1 MILEKEVINMSE
13 DVQKTVLAILQDLT
27 GEDLS
32 DRLDEDVFDA
42 ALLDSMDTV
51 QMVLALEE
59 QLGVDIPVSEFERS
73 QWATV
78 NKIVAQVQAL
88 QA

>member
-1 MILEKEVINMSE
+1 MTE
-13 DVQKTVLAILQDLT
+13 DIQQTVLEILQDLT
-27 GEDLS
+27 GEELS
-32 DRLDEDVFDA
+32 ERMDEDIFDT
-42 ALLDSMDTV
+42 ALLHSMDTV

-59 QLGVDIPVSEFERS
+59 QLGVDIPVSEFERY

-78 NKIVAQVQAL
+78 TKIVAQVQAL

>member
-1 MILEKEVINMSE
+1 MTEAI
-13 DVQKTVLAILQDLT
+13 QQTVLAILQDLT

-32 DRLDEDVFDA
+32 ERMDEDIFET

-59 QLGVDIPVSEFERS
+59 QLGVDIPVSEFERD

-78 NKIVAQVQAL
+78 TKIVAQVQAL

>member
-1 MILEKEVINMSE
+1 MTE
-13 DVQKTVLAILQDLT
+13 DIQQTVLEILQDLT

-32 DRLDEDVFDA
+32 ERMDEDIFET

-59 QLGVDIPVSEFERS
+59 QLGVDIPVSEFERD

-78 NKIVAQVQAL
+78 TKIVAQVQAL